1 MFREAARH
9 PVEGSGAVDARLCHG
24 SAALLNIFNRFFQA
38 TGEAVFAD
46 AAHTWLERTL
56 ALKTPGQGI
65 GGYAAWSRG
74 GHADVGGQARPDGG
88 HGGVALALL
97 VASPVE
103 PTWDRVLLMSL
114 RE

>member
-1 MFREAARH
+1 MFREAARR
-9 PVEGSGAVDARLCHG
+9 PVEGSGAVDAGLCHG
-24 SAALLNIFNRFFQA
+24 SAAMLNIFNRFFQA

-74 GHADVGGQARPDGG
+74 AEDTLTWVDKPGLMEGTGAWRSRCWRRPRW
-88 HGGVALALL
+88 
-97 VASPVE
+97 SPRG
-103 PTWDRVLLMSL
+103 TGCC
-114 RE
+114 